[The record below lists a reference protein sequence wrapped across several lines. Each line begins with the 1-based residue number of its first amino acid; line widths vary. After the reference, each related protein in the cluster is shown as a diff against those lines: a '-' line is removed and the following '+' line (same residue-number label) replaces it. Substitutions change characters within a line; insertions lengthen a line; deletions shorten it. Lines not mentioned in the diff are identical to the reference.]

1 MQLHAV
7 LSKRRNTI
15 TPRPQWEIIRG
26 NSNMAEKEHFIYGNE
41 QKKSNTQARSS
52 QIGTSKNNKQA
63 KNMSLDHNQFLGI
76 HITVYLL

>member
-15 TPRPQWEIIRG
+15 TPRPQRDIIGGTATWQRKKVLFMEM
-26 NSNMAEKEHFIYGNE
+26 SR
-41 QKKSNTQARSS
+41 KSNTQARSS

-63 KNMSLDHNQFLGI
+63 KNMSLAHNHFLGI
-76 HITVYLL
+76 HIRVL